1 MLSRFVTFHTK
12 VRMHSTSPMESQVMS
27 CEICFMV
34 DDDFRQH
41 CTQDALLQLYWCFR
55 VIPQRHQILTQRCQ
69 LLLLRFT
76 KRLGRL
82 SRSRKSALRPLPPAP
97 TLRSIELPVHSPLI
111 GFPA

>member
-1 MLSRFVTFHTK
+1 
-12 VRMHSTSPMESQVMS
+12 MS

-82 SRSRKSALRPLPPAP
+82 SRSRKARFGLCHPRQ
-97 TLRSIELPVHSPLI
+97 RSVPSNFQFTRH
-111 GFPA
+111 